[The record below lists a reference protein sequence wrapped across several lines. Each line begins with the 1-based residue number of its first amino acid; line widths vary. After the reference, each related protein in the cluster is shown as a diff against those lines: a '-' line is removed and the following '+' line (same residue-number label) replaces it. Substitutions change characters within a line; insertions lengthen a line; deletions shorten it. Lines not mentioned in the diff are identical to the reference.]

1 MSMPVWYTFIG
12 FLHFI
17 LHCNCNTIKNHFSV
31 TDNPCN
37 LGIHWFYFCV
47 LGLVVLATEFY
58 SNIFLGVAWRP
69 TNAKQFI
76 FRLSTLI
83 HIDTTGTN
91 AFTVNEIEMIREN
104 CLLCEINSCRFV
116 VGLTRLAEANERQK
130 KTRQIRVE
138 NGMRRWTEWVGKTIQ
153 YDRDRNRWMRSF
165 LLSRETK
172 NIFSI
177 PIRSARKKWR
187 KGREQEKRWEEPEM
201 KDSEKKK
208 GRVKDSASR
217 SRLHPM
223 TLHDL
228 IYIQLS
234 NAFRGIEAVNRITH
248 LKSEQIN
255 FVTW

>member
-1 MSMPVWYTFIG
+1 MLVVYLLRSTFFNWNVVILISSVNQLELCRMVYMMSIVRIAFESVFFFIEKYRFFGFVVMSMPVWYTFIG

-130 KTRQIRVE
+130 K
-138 NGMRRWTEWVGKTIQ
+138 
-153 YDRDRNRWMRSF
+153 
-165 LLSRETK
+165 
-172 NIFSI
+172 
-177 PIRSARKKWR
+177 
-187 KGREQEKRWEEPEM
+187 
-201 KDSEKKK
+201 
-208 GRVKDSASR
+208 RVKYVWKMEWDGER
-217 SRLHPM
+217 
-223 TLHDL
+223 
-228 IYIQLS
+228 
-234 NAFRGIEAVNRITH
+234 NG
-248 LKSEQIN
+248 
-255 FVTW
+255 